1 MKRLSRAGGKSPIG
15 IDFEGRSVRAAQLV
29 STPQGWLLTAA
40 LALPRLGGP
49 AEPLDRAEV
58 DGLSGAL
65 ARHGF
70 TGKRV
75 VLAIPE
81 DKLLTGILELPPR
94 TSGAPLD
101 EIARAEL
108 ANMHGYDP
116 QAAEAVCWDL
126 PVSSRRGTTQ
136 AMGVACR
143 HDDAEAVL
151 KAFDGSSLDVQALDS
166 RLHAVVRACQSVL
179 PQTGITAVL
188 DLEWNGTMLLL
199 VFEGTVFYQR
209 TMSEGAVRQLVQAIT
224 EGLALDEEAALL
236 LLAEVGLAPRG
247 PEHASHAEAIS
258 PMISKYLDVM
268 AHSLQS
274 PLAYAAA
281 QYPGSSVSGLLL
293 VGHGAGI
300 PGVADVLQQR
310 LGMSVRAVA
319 PADVVQGQPS
329 LGAKAQDPSL
339 VAAIG
344 LARFT
349 CA

>member
-1 MKRLSRAGGKSPIG
+1 MKRLGGASLIG
-15 IDFEGRSVRAAQLV
+15 IDLEGRSVRAAQLV
-29 STPQGWLLTAA
+29 STTRGWLLTAA
-40 LALPRLGGP
+40 LALPRATSP
-49 AEPLDRAEV
+49 AAPLDRPEV
-58 DGLSGAL
+58 DGLALAL

-70 TGKRV
+70 TGRRV

-81 DKLLTGILELPPR
+81 DKLVTGILELPPR

-101 EIARAEL
+101 EIARTEL

-151 KAFDGSSLDVQALDS
+151 KAFDASSLDVQALDS

-188 DLEWNGTMLLL
+188 DLEWTGTMLLL
-199 VFEGTVFYQR
+199 VSEGTVFYKR

-258 PMISKYLDVM
+258 PMISKYLDIM

-274 PLAYAAA
+274 PLAYATA
-281 QYPGSSVSGLLL
+281 QYPGSSVAGLLL

-300 PGVADVLQQR
+300 PGVAEGLQQR
-310 LGMSVRAVA
+310 LGMGVRAVT

-344 LARFT
+344 LARFA

>member
-1 MKRLSRAGGKSPIG
+1 
-15 IDFEGRSVRAAQLV
+15 
-29 STPQGWLLTAA
+29 
-40 LALPRLGGP
+40 
-49 AEPLDRAEV
+49 
-58 DGLSGAL
+58 
-65 ARHGF
+65 
-70 TGKRV
+70 
-75 VLAIPE
+75 
-81 DKLLTGILELPPR
+81 
-94 TSGAPLD
+94 
-101 EIARAEL
+101 
-108 ANMHGYDP
+108 
-116 QAAEAVCWDL
+116 
-126 PVSSRRGTTQ
+126 
-136 AMGVACR
+136 MGVACR

-166 RLHAVVRACQSVL
+166 RLHAVVRACQSIL

-199 VFEGTVFYQR
+199 VFEGTVFYKR

-258 PMISKYLDVM
+258 PMISKYLDIM

-274 PLAYAAA
+274 PLAYATA
-281 QYPGSSVSGLLL
+281 QYPGSSVAGLLL

-300 PGVADVLQQR
+300 PGVAEGLQQR
-310 LGMSVRAVA
+310 LGMGVRAVT

-344 LARFT
+344 LARFA